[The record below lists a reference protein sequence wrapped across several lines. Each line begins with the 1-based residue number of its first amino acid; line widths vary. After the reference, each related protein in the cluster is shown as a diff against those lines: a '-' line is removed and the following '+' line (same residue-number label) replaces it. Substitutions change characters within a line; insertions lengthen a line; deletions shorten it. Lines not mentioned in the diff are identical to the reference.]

1 MASSMVP
8 IKENPRYYVTEE
20 GQVWDS
26 KREIFLPQYRRSKK
40 SKYICVTIS
49 IEGKFK
55 LRNVHR
61 LVAQAFIPNPNNYP
75 QVNHKDEDP
84 SNNNV
89 SNLEWCDA
97 QYNNA
102 YGNRNKRCSLMQLNR
117 ADCSKP
123 VLQYDKEG
131 NFIKKYPSAQEA
143 QRQTGVTRSCIC
155 RVCNNAPMYYTAGGY
170 VWKWAEVS

>member
-1 MASSMVP
+1 MASSMIP
-8 IKENPRYYVTEE
+8 IKENSRYYVTEE

-40 SKYICVTIS
+40 SKYICVAIL
-49 IEGKFK
+49 IEDKFK

-75 QVNHKDEDP
+75 QVNHKDENP

-97 QYNNA
+97 QYNNT
-102 YGNRNKRCSLMQLNR
+102 YRGRNKRCGLSQLNR
-117 ADCSKP
+117 PDCSKA

-131 NFIKKYPSAQEA
+131 TFIKEYPSTQEA
-143 QRQTGVTRSCIC
+143 HRQTNISRSAIC
-155 RVCNNAPMYYTAGGY
+155 HVCNHKPRYHTAGGY
-170 VWKWAEVS
+170 VWKWAEVG